1 MGNENRNSLYAKI
14 AIARKQLLHMSE
26 EAYRDL
32 LWEEF
37 KKKSAA
43 DITYGQLVRLV
54 NILKDKGAVFTAANK
69 QKSSTRRRDK
79 EFYEI
84 PDHVPHARQ
93 KRYIAAL
100 WQQLGYSML
109 SLDERCRR
117 QFKIDAFLWVADEA
131 HIKALTQNLVAR
143 AKKKGIMTDT
153 NAF

>member
-79 EFYEI
+79 EFYEV

-93 KRYIAAL
+93 KRYVAAL
-100 WQQLGYSML
+100 WFKMGYSML
-109 SLDERCRR
+109 SLDERCKR
-117 QFKIDAFLWVADEA
+117 QFKIDAFLWLEDEN
-131 HIKALTQNLVAR
+131 HMRALTQNIIAR
-143 AKKKGIMTDT
+143 AEKKGIDTDA
-153 NAF
+153 NNF